1 MKPKIEKATQADFE
15 GVYEILMHEEVN
27 PFMNYPILDKSEFA
41 EIWLEIFEKLYLWK
55 EDENILGMIAITKGT
70 HRVKHIA
77 YIEKLAINQSI
88 SRKGLGTIFFDEIM
102 NQLAKENIIKVELNV
117 ETDNQRAINFYKKLG
132 FEIEGTRKKA
142 LNREG
147 DFIDN
152 YFMAKM
158 L

>member
-1 MKPKIEKATQADFE
+1 MKPKIQKAIQADFDK
-15 GVYEILMHEEVN
+15 VYDILMHKEVN
-27 PFMNYPILDKSEFA
+27 PFMNYPILAKAEF
-41 EIWLEIFEKLYLWK
+41 EQIWVEIFEKIYLWK

-88 SRKGLGTIFFDEIM
+88 KRKGLGTIFFDEII
-102 NQLAKENIIKVELNV
+102 NQLTQENITKIELNV
-117 ETDNQRAINFYKKLG
+117 ETDNERAINFYKKLG
-132 FEIEGTRKKA
+132 FEIEGIRKKA